1 MPFGTPPSGG
11 PLSRSRT
18 RISASSLTKY
28 LRCPQQFFLTNKLGL
43 SSPKSISQI
52 LGIVLEDSLCS
63 ILMRRPVSINSLE
76 ELESWCYELAEH
88 EAVNCYELGKQRWD
102 STMWQNSTQ
111 SWNDVTVE
119 ELSRKIKNGLKL
131 FLKEVKNCFNS
142 NGGPYLADFRSGTTP
157 FKIPSP
163 SWGDEPIFPIP
174 DKVRNFGMRTWAK
187 DEPMTW
193 QAAGEPISWIEAW
206 EIARPWVKDPR
217 VHQPQRLFHPDGWAA
232 GELDLVL
239 RWDGKIRLIDI
250 KSGSPSSKFAES
262 LIHQLNFYA
271 WLWHETHDN
280 EPVEKIEG
288 WYLDGPEIVEFT
300 VPSVDEFQ
308 DHGAKYRNIH
318 REMLD
323 LGEGP
328 VKFPDSYP
336 SPCTQSAG
344 CFWCSFGN
352 KDYDYESDYLSELEN
367 TEIAITSPS
376 QNIGDI
382 QSRVNIK
389 GKFTGQWGPLPNHYA
404 EPVLGAM
411 VSVSGTQI
419 TIEES
424 EPNGFP
430 SLHDFSDGEV
440 LIIDALPGVWRGNP
454 RLYLDNKSRIVP
466 IKSNNIEDLEAYEI
480 TRVGLMRTRAN
491 VEGVIVSIDKRTGV
505 RLDEKPWSMLNLH
518 LWDGNHVVEVVAF
531 GSSITSQMLSLRHG
545 GKIKIIS
552 AELGWRSG
560 LPQLRIDQRSTRI
573 INLD

>member
-1 MPFGTPPSGG
+1 
-11 PLSRSRT
+11 
-18 RISASSLTKY
+18 
-28 LRCPQQFFLTNKLGL
+28 
-43 SSPKSISQI
+43 
-52 LGIVLEDSLCS
+52 
-63 ILMRRPVSINSLE
+63 MRRPVSINSLE

-193 QAAGEPISWIEAW
+193 QAAGEPITWVEAW

-217 VHQPQRLFHPDGWAA
+217 IHQPQRLFHPDGWAA

-288 WYLDGPEIVEFT
+288 
-300 VPSVDEFQ
+300 
-308 DHGAKYRNIH
+308 
-318 REMLD
+318 
-323 LGEGP
+323 
-328 VKFPDSYP
+328 
-336 SPCTQSAG
+336 
-344 CFWCSFGN
+344 CSLT
-352 KDYDYESDYLSELEN
+352 YCS
-367 TEIAITSPS
+367 
-376 QNIGDI
+376 
-382 QSRVNIK
+382 
-389 GKFTGQWGPLPNHYA
+389 
-404 EPVLGAM
+404 
-411 VSVSGTQI
+411 
-419 TIEES
+419 
-424 EPNGFP
+424 
-430 SLHDFSDGEV
+430 
-440 LIIDALPGVWRGNP
+440 
-454 RLYLDNKSRIVP
+454 
-466 IKSNNIEDLEAYEI
+466 
-480 TRVGLMRTRAN
+480 
-491 VEGVIVSIDKRTGV
+491 
-505 RLDEKPWSMLNLH
+505 
-518 LWDGNHVVEVVAF
+518 
-531 GSSITSQMLSLRHG
+531 
-545 GKIKIIS
+545 KII
-552 AELGWRSG
+552 LY
-560 LPQLRIDQRSTRI
+560 
-573 INLD
+573 